1 MMRDAPKR
9 EEEAPDD
16 STPPVMQRLYES
28 IWLWAAV
35 AVLFWILSYVVWGF
49 VDITVLP
56 GG

>member
-1 MMRDAPKR
+1 MTDETKDEGRAP
-9 EEEAPDD
+9 
-16 STPPVMQRLYES
+16 VLQRLYES

-49 VDITVLP
+49 VDLTIIP